1 MTKEEMKEKV
11 LAIKDPKKERYVIYQ
26 IGKELGLKLKPT
38 NCGKC
43 LRDYVNMLKEE
54 LGLIENASEQSD
66 FNEVTESGYLFKPH
80 KAVAWNGHIMNQD
93 TPVEI
98 IEQFVKVTG
107 DRYYKK
113 VEKPKPQPEPVVE
126 TIESQPVVE
135 EETINNTELNTN
147 ENGN

>member
-1 MTKEEMKEKV
+1 MEKKEELIEKIKSIKNLNKEIGIVYSV
-11 LAIKDPKKERYVIYQ
+11 LD
-26 IGKELGLKLKPT
+26 ELGIQYKKTACSRCRKDLY
-38 NCGKC
+38 NIA
-43 LRDYVNMLKEE
+43 KEE
-54 LGLIENASEQSD
+54 LGLIEDASEQSD

-113 VEKPKPQPEPVVE
+113 VEKQEQPQPEPVVE
-126 TIESQPVVE
+126 TIEPQPVVE
-135 EETINNTELNTN
+135 EKNINNEANFI
-147 ENGN
+147 EK

>member
-11 LAIKDPKKERYVIYQ
+11 LAIKDPRKERYVIYS

-38 NCGKC
+38 NCNRC
-43 LRDYVNMLKEE
+43 LRDYIAIIKQE
-54 LGLIENASEQSD
+54 LGLIEDASEESD
-66 FNEVTESGYLFKPH
+66 FNEVTESGYLFKSN

-113 VEKPKPQPEPVVE
+113 VEKQEQPQPEPVVE
-126 TIESQPVVE
+126 E
-135 EETINNTELNTN
+135 ENINNEA
-147 ENGN
+147 